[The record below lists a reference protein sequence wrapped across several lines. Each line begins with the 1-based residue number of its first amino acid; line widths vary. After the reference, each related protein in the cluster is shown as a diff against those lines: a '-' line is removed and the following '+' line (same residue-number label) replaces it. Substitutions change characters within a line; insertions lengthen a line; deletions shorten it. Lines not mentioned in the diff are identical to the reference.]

1 MKKGKESKNKT
12 NKLEIKIDSENNTKI
27 NKKHN
32 SNNNNRIVVSKT
44 KNKQLTTES
53 IFKIKTENNYSQLN
67 YKNNNINPFKNSF
80 RKSLEN
86 SNKKKSNNLSN
97 SKIIKGNINLNSKEA
112 PKIFYNEKEII
123 KDTKNTNINNNDI
136 KLNDKR
142 NILLN
147 QIKNLNNQ
155 LKENKQKEG
164 EIKIN
169 KRRSEYSQNTKN
181 KITKKL
187 ENVNGKEDYSLNS
200 YINYKDKSKNKNK
213 SKKSQKKNIIT
224 VKRNTSSE
232 NNINKENGKTIKEEN
247 LDNLK
252 N

>member
-67 YKNNNINPFKNSF
+67 YKNNISNPFKNSF

-136 KLNDKR
+136 DR
-142 NILLN
+142 
-147 QIKNLNNQ
+147 
-155 LKENKQKEG
+155 
-164 EIKIN
+164 
-169 KRRSEYSQNTKN
+169 
-181 KITKKL
+181 
-187 ENVNGKEDYSLNS
+187 
-200 YINYKDKSKNKNK
+200 KS
-213 SKKSQKKNIIT
+213 
-224 VKRNTSSE
+224 VV
-232 NNINKENGKTIKEEN
+232 
-247 LDNLK
+247 
-252 N
+252 